1 MIGGSVLK
9 LNIKSVESA
18 ESRKQWIEKGYKLPE
33 YNIGKMRE
41 NTNKACKW
49 VHFGGGNIFRIF
61 LAARMQDLLNKGLAD
76 SGIIV
81 GEGFDPEVVEKGYKP
96 YDNLNINVTLK
107 ADGTIDKEVCAS
119 VADAIICSTQR
130 PEDWKRFVE
139 IFTNPALQMVSF
151 TITEKGYA
159 TAPGY
164 VQDDIA
170 RGPEKCTTICCMV
183 VSLLNERFKAGAH
196 PIAIVSMDN
205 CSQNGLKLFTGVS
218 TIAKRWAE
226 MGMVSQEFV
235 NWLCDETKVSFPW
248 SMIDK
253 ITPRPD
259 PMVCESLKKDGI
271 EGMDVI
277 ITAKR
282 SYVAA
287 FVNSEE
293 CEYLVVE
300 DKFPNGRPA
309 LDKAGVYFT
318 DRDTVTK
325 VERMKVCTCLNPL
338 HTAMSVMGCILGYTK
353 ISDEMKDEDI
363 VKYIERLGYVEG
375 LPVVTD
381 PEILSPKSFID
392 DVVYKRLPNPFM
404 PDTPQRIATDTSQK
418 LAIRFGETV
427 KEYQAKGLDL
437 GNLKVIPV
445 VLASWIRYLLAV
457 DDNGNPFE
465 LSPDPLAESAHAD
478 IAGIKFAQPL
488 KGGELD
494 KILSREDIWGYNV
507 LTSPLKDAVISAFES
522 MNAGPGAVRKTLH
535 ATIA

>member
-1 MIGGSVLK
+1 MK
-9 LNIKSVESA
+9 LNIKSITCPESA
-18 ESRKQWIEKGYKLPE
+18 KQWTAKGYKLPGYDIE
-33 YNIGKMRE
+33 KVKE
-41 NTNKACKW
+41 NTLKACKW

-76 SGIIV
+76 SGIVV
-81 GEGFDPEVVEKGYKP
+81 GEGFDPEVVEKGYAP

-119 VADAIICSTQR
+119 VADAIVCSTQR
-130 PEDWKRFVE
+130 PEDWKRFVD

-164 VQDDIA
+164 VQEDIL

-183 VSLLNERFKAGAH
+183 VSLLNERFKAGAF
-196 PIAIVSMDN
+196 PIAVVSMDN
-205 CSQNGLKLFTGVS
+205 CSQNGFKLFTGVS

-235 NWLCDETKVSFPW
+235 TWLCDESKVSFPW

-259 PMVCESLKKDGI
+259 PTVAKAIQDDGI
-271 EGMDVI
+271 EDMDVI

-338 HTAMSVMGCILGYTK
+338 HTAMSVMGCLLGYTR
-353 ISDEMKDEDI
+353 ICDEMKDEDI
-363 VKYIERLGYVEG
+363 VKYIKRLGYVEG

-381 PEILSPKSFID
+381 PGILSPKSFID

-427 KEYQAKGLDL
+427 KEYIRTGLDL
-437 GNLKVIPV
+437 ADLKVIPV
-445 VLASWIRYLLAV
+445 VLASWIRYLLAI
-457 DDNGNPFE
+457 DDKGDAFE

-478 IAGIKFAQPL
+478 IAGISFGKAL

-494 KILSREDIWGYNV
+494 RILSREDIWGYNV
-507 LTSPLKDAVISAFES
+507 LQSPLKDAVVKAFES
-522 MNAGPGAVRKTLH
+522 INAGPGAVRKTLH
-535 ATIA
+535 EVVA

>member
-1 MIGGSVLK
+1 MRLDLK
-9 LNIKSVESA
+9 GIADAS
-18 ESRKQWIEKGYKLPE
+18 SRQQWLDAGYRLPGYDIEM
-33 YNIGKMRE
+33 MRE
-41 NTNKACKW
+41 NTLKAPKW

-61 LAARMQDLLNKGLAD
+61 LAARMQDLLDKGLAD

-81 GEGFDPEVVEKGYKP
+81 GEGFDPEVVEKGYAP

-107 ADGTIDKEVCAS
+107 ADGTMDKEVCAS
-119 VADAIICSTQR
+119 VADAIVCSTQR
-130 PEDWKRFVE
+130 PDDWKRFVD
-139 IFTNPALQMVSF
+139 IFTNPSLQMVSF

-159 TAPGY
+159 TSPSY
-164 VQDDIA
+164 VQEDIL

-183 VSLLNERFKAGAH
+183 VSLLNERFKAGAF
-196 PIAIVSMDN
+196 PVAVVSMDN

-218 TIAKRWAE
+218 TIAGRWAQ

-235 NWLCDETKVSFPW
+235 DWLCDESKVSFPW

-259 PMVCESLKKDGI
+259 PTVAKVIAGDGV
-271 EGMDVI
+271 EDMDVI
-277 ITAKR
+277 VTARR

-338 HTAMSVMGCILGYTK
+338 HTAMSVMGCLLGYTR
-353 ISDEMKDEDI
+353 ICDEMKDEDI
-363 VKYIERLGYVEG
+363 VAYIKRLGYVEG

-381 PEILSPKSFID
+381 PGILSPRSFID

-427 KEYQAKGLDL
+427 KEYIRTGLDL
-437 GNLKVIPV
+437 SSLKVIPV

-457 DDNGNPFE
+457 DDNGQPFE
-465 LSPDPLAESAHAD
+465 LSPDPLAQSAHAD
-478 IAGIKFAQPL
+478 IEDLEFGKPL
-488 KGGELD
+488 RGGELD
-494 KILSREDIWGYNV
+494 RILSREDIWGYNV
-507 LTSPLKDAVISAFES
+507 LQSPLKDAVVRAFES
-522 MNAGPGAVRKTLH
+522 MNTGCGAVRRTLH
-535 ATIA
+535 ATVS

>member
-1 MIGGSVLK
+1 MK
-9 LNIKSVESA
+9 LNLENIQNGQT
-18 ESRKQWIEKGYKLPE
+18 RGQWAAKGYRLPQYDIAE
-33 YNIGKMRE
+33 MRK
-41 NTNKACKW
+41 NTEKAPKW

-61 LAARMQDLLNKGLAD
+61 LAARMQNLLDKGLAD

-81 GEGFDPEVVEKGYKP
+81 GEGFDGEVIEKGYAP
-96 YDNLNINVTLK
+96 YDNLTINVTLK
-107 ADGTIDKEVCAS
+107 ADGSIDKEVCAS
-119 VADAIICSTQR
+119 VADAMICSTQR
-130 PEDWKRFVE
+130 PEWKKFVN
-139 IFTNPALQMVSF
+139 IFTNPSLQMVSF

-164 VQDDIA
+164 VQEDIK
-170 RGPEKCTTICCMV
+170 RGPENCTTICCMV
-183 VSLLNERFKAGAH
+183 VSLLNERFKAGAF
-196 PIAIVSMDN
+196 PIAVVSMDH

-218 TIAKRWAE
+218 TIAKTWAE
-226 MGMVSQEFV
+226 MGLVSKEFV
-235 NWLCDETKVSFPW
+235 AWLCDESKVSFPW

-259 PMVCESLKKDGI
+259 PMVCDSLKADGI

-277 ITAKR
+277 VTAKR

-309 LDKAGVYFT
+309 LEKAGVYFT
-318 DRDTVTK
+318 DRNTVTC
-325 VERMKVCTCLNPL
+325 VERMKVCTCLIPL
-338 HTAMSVMGCILGYTK
+338 HTAMSIMGCLLGYTK

-363 VKYIERLGYVEG
+363 VKYIRRLGYVEG

-381 PEILSPKSFID
+381 PGILSPKSFID
-392 DVVYKRLPNPFM
+392 DVVEKRLPNPFM

-427 KEYQAKGLDL
+427 KAYREEGLDL

-457 DDNGNPFE
+457 DDKGDAFE

-478 IAGIKFAQPL
+478 IAGVKFGTPL

-494 KILSREDIWGYNV
+494 RILSREDIWGYDV
-507 LTSPLKDAVISAFES
+507 VKSPLYGAVVAAFES
-522 MNAGPGAVRKTLH
+522 MNRGAGAVRATLH
-535 ATIA
+535 KTVEG

>member
-1 MIGGSVLK
+1 MKLDLGSIT
-9 LNIKSVESA
+9 NA

-33 YNIGKMRE
+33 FDIAKMRE
-41 NTNKACKW
+41 NTKAACKW
-49 VHFGGGNIFRIF
+49 VHFGGGYIFRIF
-61 LAARMQDLLNKGLAD
+61 LATRMQDLLNKGLAD
-76 SGIIV
+76 SGIVV
-81 GEGFDPEVVEKGYKP
+81 GEGFDAEVVEKGYAP
-96 YDNLNINVTLK
+96 YDNINVNVTLK
-107 ADGTIDKEVCAS
+107 AEGTVEKEVCAS
-119 VADAIICSTQR
+119 VAEAMVCSTQR
-130 PEDWKRFVE
+130 PEWKRFVE

-164 VQDDIA
+164 VQEDIL
-170 RGPEKCTTICCMV
+170 RGPQKCTTICCMV
-183 VSLLNERFKAGAH
+183 VSLLNERFKAGKY
-196 PIAIVSMDN
+196 PIAVVSMDN

-226 MGMVSQEFV
+226 MGMVSQDFV
-235 NWLCDETKVSFPW
+235 TWLCDEKQVSFPW

-259 PMVCESLKKDGI
+259 PMVCETIKADGI
-271 EGMDVI
+271 EGMDII

-300 DKFPNGRPA
+300 DKFPNGRPC
-309 LDKAGVYFT
+309 LEKAGVYFT

-338 HTAMSVMGCILGYTK
+338 HTAMSIMGCLLGYTK
-353 ISDEMKDEDI
+353 ISDEMKDDDI
-363 VKYIERLGYVEG
+363 VKYIKRLGYVEG

-381 PEILSPKSFID
+381 PGILSPKSFID
-392 DVVYKRLPNPFM
+392 DVVFKRLPNPFM

-427 KEYQAKGLDL
+427 KAYQEEGLDL
-437 GNLKVIPV
+437 SNLKVIPV

-457 DDNGNPFE
+457 DDNGNAFE

-478 IAGIKFAQPL
+478 IADVHFGQSL

-507 LTSPLKDAVISAFES
+507 MKSPLKDAVIGAFES
-522 MNAGPGAVRKTLH
+522 MNAGPGAVRATLH
-535 ATIA
+535 KTVEG

>member
-1 MIGGSVLK
+1 MK
-9 LNIKSVESA
+9 LNLKSIQNA
-18 ESRKQWIEKGYKLPE
+18 ESRKEWASKGYKLPE
-33 YNIGKMRE
+33 YDIVKMRE
-41 NTNKACKW
+41 NTEKNPRW
-49 VHFGGGNIFRIF
+49 VHFGGGNIFKIF
-61 LAARMQDLLNKGLAD
+61 PAARMQDLLNKGLAD
-76 SGIIV
+76 TGIIV
-81 GEGFDPEVVEKGYKP
+81 GEGFDPEVVEKGYEP
-96 YDNLNINVTLK
+96 FDNMNINVTLK
-107 ADGTIDKEVCAS
+107 SDGTVSKEVCAS
-119 VADAIICSTQR
+119 VAKAMVCSTQR
-130 PEDWKRFVE
+130 PEEWKKFVE
-139 IFTNPALQMVSF
+139 IFTNPSLQMVSF

-164 VQDDIA
+164 VQEDIK
-170 RGPEKCTTICCMV
+170 RGPEGCTTIICMV
-183 VSLLNERFKAGAH
+183 TALLNERFKAGAT
-196 PIAIVSMDN
+196 PIAVVSMDN

-218 TIAKRWAE
+218 TIAKTWCE
-226 MGMVSQEFV
+226 MGMVSKEFV
-235 NWLCDETKVSFPW
+235 TWLCDETKVSFPW

-259 PMVCESLKKDGI
+259 PMVSQTINDDNVEN
-271 EGMDVI
+271 MDVVV
-277 ITAKR
+277 TAKR
-282 SYVAA
+282 SFIAP

-293 CEYLVVE
+293 CEYLVIE

-338 HTAMSVMGCILGYTK
+338 HTAMSIMGCMLGYTR
-353 ISDEMKDEDI
+353 ICDEMKDEDI

-381 PEILSPKSFID
+381 PGILSPKSFID

-427 KEYQAKGLDL
+427 KEYQRKGLSL
-437 GNLKVIPV
+437 SNLKVIPV

-457 DDNGNPFE
+457 DDNGNVFE

-478 IAGIKFAQPL
+478 IAGLQFGKAL

-507 LTSPLKDAVISAFES
+507 LTSPLRDAVIKAFES
-522 MNAGPGAVRKTLH
+522 MNAGPGAVRKTPH
-535 ATIA
+535 STVA

>member
-1 MIGGSVLK
+1 MK
-9 LNIKSVESA
+9 LNLENIQNEKT
-18 ESRKQWIEKGYKLPE
+18 RKQWTAKGYRLPQYDISE
-33 YNIGKMRE
+33 MRK
-41 NTNKACKW
+41 NTEKAPRW

-61 LAARMQDLLNKGLAD
+61 LAARMQNLLDKGLAD

-81 GEGFDPEVVEKGYKP
+81 GEGFDGEVIEKGYAP
-96 YDNLNINVTLK
+96 YDNLNVNVTLK

-119 VADAIICSTQR
+119 VADEMICSTQR
-130 PEDWKRFVE
+130 PEWKKFVE
-139 IFTNPALQMVSF
+139 IFTNPSLQMVSF

-164 VQDDIA
+164 VQEDIK
-170 RGPEKCTTICCMV
+170 RGPENCTTICCMV
-183 VSLLNERFKAGAH
+183 VSLLNERFKAGAF
-196 PIAIVSMDN
+196 PIAVVSMDN

-218 TIAKRWAE
+218 TIAKTWAE
-226 MGMVSQEFV
+226 MGMVSREFV
-235 NWLCDETKVSFPW
+235 SWLCDESKVSFPW

-259 PMVCESLKKDGI
+259 PMVCDSLKADGI

-277 ITAKR
+277 VTAKR

-309 LDKAGVYFT
+309 LEKAGVYFT
-318 DRDTVTK
+318 DRNTVTR

-338 HTAMSVMGCILGYTK
+338 HTAMSIMGCLLGYTK
-353 ISDEMKDEDI
+353 ISDEMKDQDI
-363 VKYIERLGYVEG
+363 VKYIRRLGYVEG

-381 PEILSPKSFID
+381 PGILSPKSFID
-392 DVVYKRLPNPFM
+392 DVVEKRLPNPFM

-427 KEYQAKGLDL
+427 KAYREEGLDL

-457 DDNGNPFE
+457 DDKGDAFE

-478 IAGIKFAQPL
+478 ISGVKFGTPL

-494 KILSREDIWGYNV
+494 RILSREDIWGYDV
-507 LTSPLKDAVISAFES
+507 VKSPLYGAVVAAFES
-522 MNAGPGAVRKTLH
+522 MNRGAGAVRATLH
-535 ATIA
+535 KTVEG

>member
-1 MIGGSVLK
+1 MK
-9 LNIKSVESA
+9 LNISSITCPESA
-18 ESRKQWIEKGYKLPE
+18 EQWTAKGYRLPGYDIEKV
-33 YNIGKMRE
+33 RE
-41 NTNKACKW
+41 NTLKACRW

-61 LAARMQDLLNKGLAD
+61 LAARMQDLLDKGLAD

-81 GEGFDPEVVEKGYKP
+81 GEGFDPEVVEKGYAP

-107 ADGTIDKEVCAS
+107 ADGTMDKEVCAS
-119 VADAIICSTQR
+119 VADAVVCSTQR
-130 PEDWKRFVE
+130 PEWKRFVE

-159 TAPGY
+159 TSPGY
-164 VQDDIA
+164 VQEDIL
-170 RGPEKCTTICCMV
+170 RGPGKCTTICCMV
-183 VSLLNERFKAGAH
+183 VSLLYERFKAGAF
-196 PIAIVSMDN
+196 PIAVVSMDN

-218 TIAKRWAE
+218 TIARTWAD
-226 MGMVSQEFV
+226 MGLVSGQFV
-235 NWLCDETKVSFPW
+235 DWLCDESKVSFPW

-259 PMVCESLKKDGI
+259 PVVSGMLKADGV
-271 EGMDVI
+271 EDMDVI

-300 DKFPNGRPA
+300 DSFPNGRPA
-309 LDKAGVYFT
+309 LEKAGVYFT
-318 DRDTVTK
+318 DRNTVTR

-338 HTAMSVMGCILGYTK
+338 HTAMSVMGCLLGYTK
-353 ISDEMKDEDI
+353 ISDEMKDPDI

-381 PEILSPKSFID
+381 PGILSPKAFID

-427 KEYQAKGLDL
+427 KAYEENGLPL
-437 GNLKVIPV
+437 SNLKVIPV
-445 VLASWIRYLLAV
+445 VLASWIRYLLAI
-457 DDNGNPFE
+457 DDNGDAFE

-478 IAGIKFAQPL
+478 IAGIAFGKAL
-488 KGGELD
+488 RGGELD
-494 KILSREDIWGYNV
+494 RILSREDIWGYNV
-507 LTSPLKDAVISAFES
+507 LRSPMKDAVVKAFES
-522 MNAGPGAVRKTLH
+522 MNAGPGAVRATLH
-535 ATIA
+535 KTVEG

>member
-1 MIGGSVLK
+1 MK
-9 LNIKSVESA
+9 LNLKSIQNA
-18 ESRKQWIEKGYKLPE
+18 ESRKEWASKGYKLPE
-33 YNIGKMRE
+33 YDIVKMRE
-41 NTNKACKW
+41 NTEKSPRW
-49 VHFGGGNIFRIF
+49 VHFGGGNIFKIF
-61 LAARMQDLLNKGLAD
+61 PAARMQDLLNKGLAD
-76 SGIIV
+76 TGIIV
-81 GEGFDPEVVEKGYKP
+81 GEGFDPEVVEKGYEP
-96 YDNLNINVTLK
+96 FDNMNINVTLK
-107 ADGTIDKEVCAS
+107 SDGTVSKEVCAS
-119 VADAIICSTQR
+119 VAKAMVCSTQR
-130 PEDWKRFVE
+130 PEEWKKFVE
-139 IFTNPALQMVSF
+139 IFTNPSLQMVSF

-164 VQDDIA
+164 VQEDIK
-170 RGPEKCTTICCMV
+170 RGPEGCTTIICMV
-183 VSLLNERFKAGAH
+183 TALLNERFKAGAT
-196 PIAIVSMDN
+196 PMAVVSMDN

-218 TIAKRWAE
+218 TIAKTWCE
-226 MGMVSQEFV
+226 MGMVSKEFV
-235 NWLCDETKVSFPW
+235 TWLCDETKVSFPW

-259 PMVCESLKKDGI
+259 PMVSQTINDDNVEN
-271 EGMDVI
+271 MDVVV
-277 ITAKR
+277 TAKR
-282 SYVAA
+282 SFIAP

-293 CEYLVVE
+293 CEYLVIE

-338 HTAMSVMGCILGYTK
+338 HTAMSVMGCMLGYTR
-353 ISDEMKDEDI
+353 ICDEMKDEDI

-381 PEILSPKSFID
+381 PGILSPKSFID

-427 KEYQAKGLDL
+427 KEYQRKGLSL
-437 GNLKVIPV
+437 SNLKVIPV

-457 DDNGNPFE
+457 DDNGNAFE

-478 IAGIKFAQPL
+478 IAGLQFGKAL

-507 LTSPLKDAVISAFES
+507 LTSPLRDAVIKAFES

-535 ATIA
+535 STVA

>member
-1 MIGGSVLK
+1 MK
-9 LNIKSVESA
+9 LDLRSIQDRETA
-18 ESRKQWIEKGYKLPE
+18 RLWAEKGYRLP
-33 YNIGKMRE
+33 GFDVASMRE
-41 NTNKACKW
+41 NTLRTPRW

-61 LAARMQDLLNKGLAD
+61 LAARMQDLLDRGLAD
-76 SGIIV
+76 TGIIV
-81 GEGFDPEVVEKGYKP
+81 GEGFDAEVVEKGYAP

-107 ADGTIDKEVCAS
+107 ADGTMDKEICAS
-119 VADAIICSTQR
+119 VADAMVCSTQR
-130 PEDWKRFVE
+130 PEWKRFVK
-139 IFTNPALQMVSF
+139 IFTNPSLQMVSF

-159 TAPGY
+159 TAPAY
-164 VQDDIA
+164 VQEDIK
-170 RGPEKCTTICCMV
+170 RGPENCTTICCMV
-183 VSLLNERFKAGAH
+183 VSLLYERFKAGAF
-196 PIAIVSMDN
+196 PIAVVSMDN

-218 TIAKRWAE
+218 TIARTWAD
-226 MGMVSQEFV
+226 MGLVSGQFV
-235 NWLCDETKVSFPW
+235 DWLCDESKVSFPW

-259 PMVCESLKKDGI
+259 PVVSGMLKADGV

-277 ITAKR
+277 VTAKR

-300 DKFPNGRPA
+300 DRFPNGRPA
-309 LDKAGVYFT
+309 LEKAGVYFT

-338 HTAMSVMGCILGYTK
+338 HTAMSVMGCLLGYTK

-363 VKYIERLGYVEG
+363 VKYIKRLGYVEG

-381 PEILSPKSFID
+381 PGILSPKSFID
-392 DVVYKRLPNPFM
+392 DVVFKRLPNPFM

-427 KEYQAKGLDL
+427 KAYRENGLPLSD
-437 GNLKVIPV
+437 LKVIPV

-457 DDNGNPFE
+457 DDNGNAFE

-478 IAGIKFAQPL
+478 IAGIRFGVPL
-488 KGGELD
+488 RGGELD
-494 KILSREDIWGYNV
+494 RILSREDIWGYDV
-507 LTSPLKDAVISAFES
+507 LKSELRDAVVAAFES
-522 MNAGPGAVRKTLH
+522 MNRGAGAVRATLH
-535 ATIA
+535 KTVEE

>member
-1 MIGGSVLK
+1 MK
-9 LNIKSVESA
+9 LNLKSIQNA
-18 ESRKQWIEKGYKLPE
+18 ESRKEWASKGYKLPE
-33 YNIGKMRE
+33 YDIIKMRE
-41 NTNKACKW
+41 NTEKSPRW
-49 VHFGGGNIFRIF
+49 VHFGGGNIFKIF
-61 LAARMQDLLNKGLAD
+61 PAARMQDLLNRGLAD
-76 SGIIV
+76 TGIIV
-81 GEGFDPEVVEKGYKP
+81 GEGFDPEVIEKGYAP
-96 YDNLNINVTLK
+96 FDNMNINVTLK
-107 ADGTIDKEVCAS
+107 SDGTVSKEVCAS
-119 VADAIICSTQR
+119 VAQAMVCSTQK
-130 PEDWKRFVE
+130 PEEWKKFVE
-139 IFTNPALQMVSF
+139 IFTNPSLQMVSF

-164 VQDDIA
+164 VQEDIK
-170 RGPEKCTTICCMV
+170 RGPEGCTTIICMV
-183 VSLLNERFKAGAH
+183 TALLNERFKAGAT
-196 PIAIVSMDN
+196 PMAVVSMDN

-218 TIAKRWAE
+218 TIAKTWCE
-226 MGMVSQEFV
+226 MGMVSKEFV
-235 NWLCDETKVSFPW
+235 TWLCDETKVSFPW

-259 PMVCESLKKDGI
+259 PMVSQTINDDNVED
-271 EGMDVI
+271 MDVV

-282 SYVAA
+282 SFIAP

-293 CEYLVVE
+293 CEYLVIE

-338 HTAMSVMGCILGYTK
+338 HTAMSVMGCMLGYTR
-353 ISDEMKDEDI
+353 ICDEMKDEDI

-381 PEILSPKSFID
+381 PGILSPKSFID

-427 KEYQAKGLDL
+427 KEYQRKGLDL
-437 GNLKVIPV
+437 SNLKVIPV

-457 DDNGNPFE
+457 DDNGNAFE

-478 IAGIKFAQPL
+478 IAGLQFGKPL
-488 KGGELD
+488 AGGELD

-522 MNAGPGAVRKTLH
+522 LNAGVGAVRRTLH
-535 ATIA
+535 SVIA

>member
-1 MIGGSVLK
+1 MK
-9 LNIKSVESA
+9 LNIRSVENA
-18 ESRKQWIEKGYKLPE
+18 DTRKQWAAKGYKLPE
-33 YNIGKMRE
+33 YDIEKMRE
-41 NTNKACKW
+41 NTAKACKW

-61 LAARMQDLLNKGLAD
+61 LAARMQGLLNKGLAD

-81 GEGFDPEVVEKGYKP
+81 GEGFDGEVIEKGYAP
-96 YDNLNINVTLK
+96 YDNLCINVTLK
-107 ADGTIDKEVCAS
+107 SDGTVDKEICAS
-119 VADAIICSTQR
+119 VAEAMVCSTR
-130 PEDWKRFVE
+130 RKEEWKRFVE

-164 VQDDIA
+164 VQEDIL
-170 RGPEKCTTICCMV
+170 RGPENCTTICCMV
-183 VSLLNERFKAGAH
+183 VSLLNERFKAGKY
-196 PIAIVSMDN
+196 PIAVVSMDN

-218 TIAKRWAE
+218 EIARRWVE
-226 MGMVSQEFV
+226 MGLVSQDFL
-235 NWLCDETKVSFPW
+235 NWLRDSGKVSFPW

-259 PMVCESLKKDGI
+259 TMVCDALKADGV
-271 EGMDVI
+271 EDMDI
-277 ITAKR
+277 IVTDKK

-287 FVNSEE
+287 FVNAEE

-300 DKFPNGRPA
+300 EPFPNGRPA

-338 HTAMSVMGCILGYTK
+338 HTAMSIMGCLLGYTK
-353 ISDEMKDEDI
+353 ISDEMKDTDI

-381 PEILSPKSFID
+381 PGILSPKSFID
-392 DVVYKRLPNPFM
+392 DVIYKRLPNPFM

-418 LAIRFGETV
+418 LSIRFGETV
-427 KEYQAKGLDL
+427 KAYQAKGLDL
-437 GNLKVIPV
+437 SNLKVIPV

-457 DDNGNPFE
+457 DDNGKSFE
-465 LSPDPLAESAHAD
+465 LSPDPLADSAHAD
-478 IAGIKFAQPL
+478 IAGIKFGDDIAP
-488 KGGELD
+488 GALD

-507 LTSPLKDAVISAFES
+507 LKSPLKDAVVSAFRRL
-522 MNAGPGAVRKTLH
+522 NKGPGAIRKTLH
-535 ATIA
+535 SVTE

>member
-1 MIGGSVLK
+1 MSIGGNVK
-9 LNIKSVESA
+9 LNIKSIECA
-18 ESRKQWIEKGYKLPE
+18 ESRKQWLAKGYKLPE
-33 YNIGKMRE
+33 YDIEKMRA
-41 NTNKACKW
+41 NTAKACKW

-81 GEGFDPEVVEKGYKP
+81 GEGFDAEVVEKGYAP
-96 YDNLNINVTLK
+96 FDNLNINVTLK
-107 ADGTIDKEVCAS
+107 ANGTVEKEVCAS
-119 VADAIICSTQR
+119 VAEALVCSTQR
-130 PEDWKRFVE
+130 PEWKRFVE

-159 TAPGY
+159 TAPQY
-164 VQDDIA
+164 VQDDIQ

-183 VSLLNERFKAGAH
+183 VSLLNERFKAGKH
-196 PIAIVSMDN
+196 PIAVVSMDN

-226 MGMVSQEFV
+226 MGMVSQDFV
-235 NWLCDETKVSFPW
+235 KWLCDENQVSFPW

-259 PMVCESLKKDGI
+259 PMVSETLKKDGV
-271 EGMDVI
+271 EDMDVI

-338 HTAMSVMGCILGYTK
+338 HTAMSVMGCLLGYTK

-381 PEILSPKSFID
+381 PGILSPKSFID

-427 KEYQAKGLDL
+427 KAYQENKLDL
-437 GNLKVIPV
+437 SNLKVIPV
-445 VLASWIRYLLAV
+445 VLASWLRYLLAI
-457 DDNGNPFE
+457 DDTGNAFE

-478 IAGIKFAQPL
+478 LAGVSFGKAIK
-488 KGGELD
+488 KGDLD
-494 KILSREDIWGYNV
+494 KILSREDIWGYDV
-507 LTSPLKDAVISAFES
+507 TKSPLYPAVVAAFES

-535 ATIA
+535 NTVA

>member
-1 MIGGSVLK
+1 MK
-9 LNIKSVESA
+9 LNLKSIES
-18 ESRKQWIEKGYKLPE
+18 EMTRKEWLEKGYKLPE
-33 YNIGKMRE
+33 YDIRAMRE
-41 NTNKACKW
+41 KTEEACRW

-76 SGIIV
+76 SGIVV
-81 GEGFDPEVVEKGYKP
+81 GEGFDPEVVEKGYQP
-96 YDNLNINVTLK
+96 FDNLNVNVTLK
-107 ADGTIDKEVCAS
+107 ADGTVEKEVCAS
-119 VADAIICSTQR
+119 VAEAMVCSTQR
-130 PEDWKRFVE
+130 PEEWKKFVK

-159 TAPGY
+159 TSPAY
-164 VQDDIA
+164 VQEDIY

-183 VSLLNERFKAGAH
+183 VALLFERFKAGRF
-196 PIAIVSMDN
+196 PIAVVSMDN
-205 CSQNGLKLFTGVS
+205 CSQNGLKLFTGIS

-226 MGMVSQEFV
+226 LKFVGTDFV
-235 NWLCDETKVSFPW
+235 NWLCDEKQVSFPW
-248 SMIDK
+248 TMIDK

-259 PMVCESLKKDGI
+259 PMVSKTLSDDGI
-271 EGMDVI
+271 EDMDVI
-277 ITAKR
+277 VTEKR

-300 DKFPNGRPA
+300 DKFPNDRPA

-338 HTAMSVMGCILGYTK
+338 HTAMSIMGCLLGYTK

-381 PEILSPKSFID
+381 PGILSPKSFID

-427 KEYQAKGLDL
+427 KAYKEKGMDVIKLR
-437 GNLKVIPV
+437 VIPV
-445 VLASWIRYLLAV
+445 VLASWIRYLLAI
-457 DDNGNPFE
+457 DDNGRPFE
-465 LSPDPLAESAHAD
+465 LSPDPLAESAHKD
-478 IAGIKFAQPL
+478 IEGISFGVPL
-488 KGGELD
+488 KEKQLD
-494 KILSREDIWGYNV
+494 KILSRDDIWGYNI
-507 LTSPLKDAVISAFES
+507 LKSPLKDKVIEAFES
-522 MNAGPGAVRKTLH
+522 MNMGPGAVRWTLH
-535 ATIA
+535 NTIA

>member
-1 MIGGSVLK
+1 MK
-9 LNIKSVESA
+9 LNINSIQNT
-18 ESRKQWIEKGYKLPE
+18 ESRKQWIEKGYKLPQYDIE
-33 YNIGKMRE
+33 KMRK
-41 NTNKACKW
+41 NTEEACKW

-76 SGIIV
+76 SGIVV
-81 GEGFDPEVVEKGYKP
+81 GEGFDGEVVEKGYAP
-96 YDNLNINVTLK
+96 FDNININVTLK
-107 ADGTIDKEVCAS
+107 ADGTVDKEVCAS
-119 VADAIICSTQR
+119 VADAMICSTQR
-130 PEDWKRFVE
+130 PEEWKKFVK

-164 VQDDIA
+164 VQEDIL

-183 VSLLNERFKAGAH
+183 VSLLNERFKAGKYPVAV
-196 PIAIVSMDN
+196 VSMDN

-218 TIAKRWAE
+218 TIAKKWAE
-226 MGMVSQEFV
+226 MGMVSEEFV
-235 NWLCDETKVSFPW
+235 EWLCDEKQVSFPW

-259 PMVCESLKKDGI
+259 PVVCDMLKSDGV
-271 EGMDVI
+271 EDMDVI
-277 ITAKR
+277 VTAKR

-338 HTAMSVMGCILGYTK
+338 HTAMSVMGCLLGYTK
-353 ISDEMKDEDI
+353 ISDEMKDQDI
-363 VKYIERLGYVEG
+363 VDYIKRLGYVEG

-381 PEILSPKSFID
+381 PGILSPKSFID

-427 KEYQAKGLDL
+427 KAYQEKGLDL
-437 GNLKVIPV
+437 STLKVIPV

-457 DDNGNPFE
+457 DDNGNAFD
-465 LSPDPLAESAHAD
+465 LSPDPLAESAHKD
-478 IAGIKFAQPL
+478 IEGLCFGKEP
-488 KGGELD
+488 KDGDLD
-494 KILSREDIWGYNV
+494 KILSREDIWGYDV
-507 LTSPLKDAVISAFES
+507 TKSALYDAVVSAFKS
-522 MNAGPGAVRKTLH
+522 MNSGVGAVRKTLH
-535 ATIA
+535 NTVA

>member
-1 MIGGSVLK
+1 MK
-9 LNIKSVESA
+9 LNLKSIQNA
-18 ESRKQWIEKGYKLPE
+18 ESRKEWASKGYKLPE
-33 YNIGKMRE
+33 YDIIKMRE
-41 NTNKACKW
+41 NTEKSPRW
-49 VHFGGGNIFRIF
+49 VHFGGGNIFKIF
-61 LAARMQDLLNKGLAD
+61 PAARMQDLLNRGLAD
-76 SGIIV
+76 TGIIV
-81 GEGFDPEVVEKGYKP
+81 GEGFDPEVIEKGYAP
-96 YDNLNINVTLK
+96 FDNMNINVTLK
-107 ADGTIDKEVCAS
+107 SDGTVSKEVCAS
-119 VADAIICSTQR
+119 VAKAMVCSTQK
-130 PEDWKRFVE
+130 PEEWKKFVE
-139 IFTNPALQMVSF
+139 IFTNPSLQMVSF

-164 VQDDIA
+164 VQEDIK
-170 RGPEKCTTICCMV
+170 RGPEGCTTIICMV
-183 VSLLNERFKAGAH
+183 TALLNERFKAGAT
-196 PIAIVSMDN
+196 PMAVVSMDN

-218 TIAKRWAE
+218 TIAKTWCE
-226 MGMVSQEFV
+226 MGMVSQAFV
-235 NWLCDETKVSFPW
+235 DWLCDETKVSFPW

-259 PMVCESLKKDGI
+259 PMVSQTINDDNVED
-271 EGMDVI
+271 MDVV

-282 SYVAA
+282 SFIAP

-293 CEYLVVE
+293 CEYLVIE

-338 HTAMSVMGCILGYTK
+338 HTAMSVMGCLLGYTR
-353 ISDEMKDEDI
+353 ICDEMKDEDI

-381 PEILSPKSFID
+381 PGILSPKSFID

-427 KEYQAKGLDL
+427 KEYIRTGLDL
-437 GNLKVIPV
+437 ADLKVIPV
-445 VLASWIRYLLAV
+445 VMASWIRYLLAI
-457 DDNGNPFE
+457 DDNGDSFE

-478 IAGIKFAQPL
+478 IAGISFGKAL

-494 KILSREDIWGYNV
+494 RILSREDIWGYNV
-507 LTSPLKDAVISAFES
+507 LQSPLKDAVIKAFES

-535 ATIA
+535 EVVA

>member
-1 MIGGSVLK
+1 MK
-9 LNIKSVESA
+9 LNLENIQNGQT
-18 ESRKQWIEKGYKLPE
+18 RGQWTAKGYRLPQYDIPE
-33 YNIGKMRE
+33 MRK
-41 NTNKACKW
+41 NTEKAPRW

-61 LAARMQDLLNKGLAD
+61 LAARMQNLLDKGLAD

-81 GEGFDPEVVEKGYKP
+81 GEGFDGEVIEKGYAP
-96 YDNLNINVTLK
+96 YDNLNVNVTLK

-119 VADAIICSTQR
+119 VADAMVCSTQR
-130 PEDWKRFVE
+130 PEWKKFVK
-139 IFTNPALQMVSF
+139 IFTNPSLQMVSF

-164 VQDDIA
+164 VQEDIK
-170 RGPEKCTTICCMV
+170 RGPENCTTICCMV
-183 VSLLNERFKAGAH
+183 VSLLNERFKAGAF
-196 PIAIVSMDN
+196 PIAVVSMDN

-218 TIAKRWAE
+218 TIAKTWAE
-226 MGMVSQEFV
+226 MGMVSKEFV
-235 NWLCDETKVSFPW
+235 AWLCDESKVSFPW

-259 PMVCESLKKDGI
+259 PMVCDSLKADGI

-277 ITAKR
+277 VTAKR

-309 LDKAGVYFT
+309 LEKAGVYFT
-318 DRDTVTK
+318 DRNTVTR

-338 HTAMSVMGCILGYTK
+338 HTAMSIMGCLLGYTK
-353 ISDEMKDEDI
+353 ISDEMKDQDI
-363 VKYIERLGYVEG
+363 VKYIRRLGYVEG

-381 PEILSPKSFID
+381 PGILSPKSFID
-392 DVVYKRLPNPFM
+392 DVVEKRLPNPFM

-427 KEYQAKGLDL
+427 KAYREEGLDL

-457 DDNGNPFE
+457 DDKGDAFE

-478 IAGIKFAQPL
+478 IAGVKFGTPL

-494 KILSREDIWGYNV
+494 RILSREDIWGYDV
-507 LTSPLKDAVISAFES
+507 VKSPLYGAVVAAFES
-522 MNAGPGAVRKTLH
+522 MNRGAGAVRATLH
-535 ATIA
+535 KTVEG